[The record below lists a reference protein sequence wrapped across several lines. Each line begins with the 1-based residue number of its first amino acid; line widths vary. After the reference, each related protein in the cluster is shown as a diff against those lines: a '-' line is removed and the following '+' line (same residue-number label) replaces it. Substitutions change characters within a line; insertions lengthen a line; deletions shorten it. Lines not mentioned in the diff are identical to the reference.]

1 MLRHIKL
8 AGRKILLVA
17 FVSAFPF
24 SQSQAKLSL
33 DQVDIFC
40 FEHVHKGRT
49 CVFTAEGKIIAVKF
63 GKDEPIWVK

>member
-33 DQVDIFC
+33 D
-40 FEHVHKGRT
+40 HPRT
-49 CVFTAEGKIIAVKF
+49 EEPLTFLAPLPEDMAELLAVLTADAEAH
-63 GKDEPIWVK
+63 DHPLD